1 MEYGV
6 EVADRQKTRKW
17 YKKTG
22 HWYRG
27 NMCAENKIRNREKFG
42 SLTKQEQSIF
52 HHESVEERLEG
63 GDSGKRWSLAEPL

>member
-6 EVADRQKTRKW
+6 GVGDRQKTRKW
-17 YKKTG
+17 YRKTG

-27 NMCAENKIRNREKFG
+27 NMCAESKIGNREKFRNR
-42 SLTKQEQSIF
+42 TKQKQSIF

-63 GDSGKRWSLAEPL
+63 EDSGKRWSLAEPV